1 MPEDE
6 QQALLPGAAA
16 ASASPE
22 PEPEPEPEAEV
33 DFSAPPSP
41 GTLIISVAFEVH
53 SFQVDTST
61 GSEVLRLKFLYWLEW
76 DDPRVAELPGD
87 ELPPNLWKPGHVFE
101 TPFTVDDSGKLSKP
115 SRHAKEGERT
125 RLQCCIEAEETEVE
139 MGIDAKPLRVFPFD
153 TRRVDFFVCISQA
166 PRWETQKDYK
176 LRMDVR
182 TDKGTLYQMGWTCN
196 TTVRPQS
203 SLRLL
208 RETSGPK
215 LLHSTA
221 SSN

>member
-1 MPEDE
+1 MRGRGGGGRGGVGGRSGRSGGVCGLV
-6 QQALLPGAAA
+6 QRQ
-16 ASASPE
+16 
-22 PEPEPEPEAEV
+22 
-33 DFSAPPSP
+33 
-41 GTLIISVAFEVH
+41 
-53 SFQVDTST
+53 
-61 GSEVLRLKFLYWLEW
+61 
-76 DDPRVAELPGD
+76 PGD